1 MTEVTDAKWYDKKWL
16 VVVLCLLFFPVGL
29 YALWMSRTI
38 GKGWKI
44 GGTIVIGLLV
54 FASLGGEKNTSAN
67 AEVDQSGIAPE
78 LTQAQKDSVARV
90 EQVLKDSLAK
100 TERLRVI
107 EERKNATISSTDLWA
122 AYHDNEVRADEDFKN
137 KTFYVTGTVT
147 NIGKNLFDDIE
158 IRLEGDG
165 MFGNVACEVTDKAVA
180 AQLEKG
186 QLITLR
192 GKCSGLTITD
202 VFMKECVVVENL
214 EDLEAQ

>member
-1 MTEVTDAKWYDKKWL
+1 MTEATNSKWYDKKWL
-16 VVVLCLLFFPVGL
+16 VALLCILFFPVGL
-29 YALWMSRTI
+29 YALWMSRFI

-44 GGTIVIGLLV
+44 GVTIFIGLIFL
-54 FASLGGEKNTSAN
+54 ASLGGDKKAQAETKGEEEVAATSA
-67 AEVDQSGIAPE
+67 PE
-78 LTQAQKDSVARV
+78 PVKEMTQAK
-90 EQVLKDSLAK
+90 KDSLAK
-100 TERLRVI
+100 TERLRKI
-107 EERKNATISSTDLWA
+107 EERRNATISSTDLWA
-122 AYHDNEVRADEDFKN
+122 SYNDNEVRADENFKN

-186 QLITLR
+186 QWITLR